1 MKLPR
6 NRQMKT
12 GTFKTSIVVG
22 MLVFKLGNIL
32 NDNKTFIGGGCYL
45 PKPFNTF
52 LDLGNIIFQIILN
65 LV

>member
-1 MKLPR
+1 
-6 NRQMKT
+6 MKT

-32 NDNKTFIGGGCYL
+32 KDNKTFIGGGCYL
-45 PKPFNTF
+45 PKPLNTF

-65 LV
+65 LVQ